1 MCGECLSTWWRWRLV
16 FLLFLLFFFFLF
28 LLPLNSIVLF
38 LFLPL
43 SDWFFFYLPI
53 IIHWVSISRKTKSRT
68 ILHNIKSESNDK
80 SFLYPRESYSKPIH
94 ISLKSKKSNRTQT
107 GKKSEKKPRQI
118 KKTRVKTEQKQFE
131 LVFVLKQPNWTETG
145 RFEPVS
151 VFLKK
156 KFGLVIFFFIK
167 TKLNKKWSSLIQTLT
182 LITEKKNV
190 ERSYGKKKEFNGKKK
205 SDTVNP

>member
-1 MCGECLSTWWRWRLV
+1 
-16 FLLFLLFFFFLF
+16 
-28 LLPLNSIVLF
+28 LF

-118 KKTRVKTEQKQFE
+118 KKNPGQNRAKTVWIGFCLKTTE
-131 LVFVLKQPNWTETG
+131 LNRNRPVWTG
-145 RFEPVS
+145 FG
-151 VFLKK
+151 FFKK
-156 KFGLVIFFFIK
+156 KIRFGYFFFYK
-167 TKLNKKWSSLIQTLT
+167 NQT
-182 LITEKKNV
+182 E
-190 ERSYGKKKEFNGKKK
+190 
-205 SDTVNP
+205 